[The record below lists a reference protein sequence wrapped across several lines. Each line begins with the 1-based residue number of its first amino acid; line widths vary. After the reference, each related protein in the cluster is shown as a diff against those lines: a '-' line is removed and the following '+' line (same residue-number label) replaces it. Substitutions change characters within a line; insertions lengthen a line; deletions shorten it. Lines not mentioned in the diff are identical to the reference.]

1 MAMEKTFD
9 AGTRE
14 PLIYK
19 KWEDAGAF
27 KAGEH
32 MVWAAG
38 VRWRVE
44 AVRPVDRHTIEV
56 DLAGDNGRTLAR
68 RLARDRPV
76 GYALDT

>member
-1 MAMEKTFD
+1 MSRQRTQAARLDPEAPEK
-9 AGTRE
+9 
-14 PLIYK
+14 P
-19 KWEDAGAF
+19 AGAF

-38 VRWRVE
+38 VSWRVE

-56 DLAGDNGRTLAR
+56 DLAGDNGRVLAR
-68 RLARDRPV
+68 RLARDRPA

>member
-1 MAMEKTFD
+1 MSRQLAQAARLDTEAPEK
-9 AGTRE
+9 
-14 PLIYK
+14 P
-19 KWEDAGAF
+19 AGAF

>member
-1 MAMEKTFD
+1 MSRQRTQAARLDTEAPEK
-9 AGTRE
+9 
-14 PLIYK
+14 P
-19 KWEDAGAF
+19 AGAF

-38 VRWRVE
+38 VKWRVE

-56 DLAGDNGRTLAR
+56 DLAGDNGRVLAR